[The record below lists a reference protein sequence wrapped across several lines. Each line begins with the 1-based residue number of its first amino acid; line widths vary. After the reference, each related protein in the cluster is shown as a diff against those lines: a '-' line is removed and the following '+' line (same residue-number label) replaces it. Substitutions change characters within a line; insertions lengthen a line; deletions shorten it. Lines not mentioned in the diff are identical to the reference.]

1 MNISLEEDPTF
12 NTSRSPLIHA
22 VNMSVIPSIIWYID
36 PYAETQPFG
45 GDYFGDD
52 YGEEDFP
59 FANEEG
65 PVYVDV
71 HHHASVAEEDENVL
85 ESDNEDIEGVDGEP
99 LRDAASL
106 ASDSPPVT
114 IEYFGGKAGAPLDN
128 IPQLKRS
135 EYTNY
140 SAAVEGS
147 AANPWAPFNS
157 QMDWEVAHWAKVRGL
172 GSTAF
177 TDLLAIEGVR
187 MINLF
192 SILTF

>member
-1 MNISLEEDPTF
+1 LVHRPIRRNAPRGHRSTRTGTPDSDVVSDP
-12 NTSRSPLIHA
+12 
-22 VNMSVIPSIIWYID
+22 
-36 PYAETQPFG
+36 QPFG